1 MPLLSSLALPLG
13 YRWPVHRLEGDVALA
28 EAPAEP
34 TLLLMHRDSSH
45 RVHTAR
51 LTPLAYR
58 LLESL
63 ARRRLSGREHLAA
76 LALEARSAPGALDAA
91 GLELLA
97 ALRTQGVVLGTLER
111 DWAGG

>member
-1 MPLLSSLALPLG
+1 
-13 YRWPVHRLEGDVALA
+13 
-28 EAPAEP
+28 
-34 TLLLMHRDSSH
+34 
-45 RVHTAR
+45 
-51 LTPLAYR
+51 
-58 LLESL
+58 
-63 ARRRLSGREHLAA
+63 